1 MYSMAP
7 ADEGG
12 GVCRAATQES
22 AAATLPKLENC
33 WFVKSAMVR
42 PAHSFAEMHS
52 VSLCACL
59 AWAAPCEMMRSVSRS
74 LRMRASRGFSAV
86 AGLTPC
92 EAASVVRTAVSGSRM
107 RELVLV
113 RHGESEG
120 NVAYQR
126 SKMGDASMYS
136 GEFLRRH
143 SGQWRLTDQGIEQAE
158 AAGAWL
164 RAHYPEGF
172 ERLYVSEYLR
182 AKETAGHLNLPPGGA
197 SGEPNKA
204 HWGSPSTCCASA
216 SSGGSSVLTRGA
228 TA

>member
-1 MYSMAP
+1 
-7 ADEGG
+7 
-12 GVCRAATQES
+12 
-22 AAATLPKLENC
+22 
-33 WFVKSAMVR
+33 
-42 PAHSFAEMHS
+42 
-52 VSLCACL
+52 
-59 AWAAPCEMMRSVSRS
+59 
-74 LRMRASRGFSAV
+74 MRASRGFSAV

-197 SGEPNKA
+197 SGDPKKA
-204 HWGSPSTCCASA
+204 HMWFAEL
-216 SSGGSSVLTRGA
+216 VLREREFGRLEHVPHA
-228 TA
+228 AGHCDGPARSCE

>member
-1 MYSMAP
+1 
-7 ADEGG
+7 
-12 GVCRAATQES
+12 
-22 AAATLPKLENC
+22 
-33 WFVKSAMVR
+33 
-42 PAHSFAEMHS
+42 
-52 VSLCACL
+52 
-59 AWAAPCEMMRSVSRS
+59 
-74 LRMRASRGFSAV
+74 MRASRGFSAV

-197 SGEPNKA
+197 AATPRRRTC
-204 HWGSPSTCCASA
+204 GSPSSCCASA
-216 SSGGSSVLTRGA
+216 SSGGSSTCRTRGA
-228 TA
+228 TAASSTTRCGARASTRTCTRRPAASRSRRSRSA

>member
-1 MYSMAP
+1 
-7 ADEGG
+7 
-12 GVCRAATQES
+12 
-22 AAATLPKLENC
+22 
-33 WFVKSAMVR
+33 
-42 PAHSFAEMHS
+42 
-52 VSLCACL
+52 
-59 AWAAPCEMMRSVSRS
+59 
-74 LRMRASRGFSAV
+74 MRASRGFSAV

-172 ERLYVSEYLR
+172 ERLYVPNQPYYYHQYAETVR
-182 AKETAGHLNLPPGGA
+182 AKPKLVRYGFDMVHRYTVGEQFQAAKPTTFLEIVQNLNVQVGSAEKTFA
-197 SGEPNKA
+197 S
-204 HWGSPSTCCASA
+204 H
-216 SSGGSSVLTRGA
+216 SS
-228 TA
+228 